1 MPTSTWKGNISF
13 GLVSVPI
20 RLFSAARYSHV
31 AFHEIHKTCGTR
43 VHQQLYCPH
52 DERVVTRDEIAMGY
66 EVEKDKYVLVEPEEL
81 KRLQPASSSSM
92 EIVQF
97 VKLDE
102 VDPIYFETSYF
113 AVPDEAGRRAYALLF
128 NTMNKLRYAAIAQVT
143 MHQRERTVIIRPYEG
158 GLTLHTIYYP
168 NEIHEVKEYGKG
180 LPEGMKSQEID
191 LASQFAKA
199 LIKPFKPEHFHDEYQ
214 ARVQQLVESKE
225 KGEPEPKLEN
235 TKKLAPV
242 VDLMAALKKSIAG
255 NTPQRTSK
263 KLRKSA

>member
-1 MPTSTWKGNISF
+1 
-13 GLVSVPI
+13 
-20 RLFSAARYSHV
+20 
-31 AFHEIHKTCGTR
+31 

-52 DERVVTRDEIAMGY
+52 DERVVTRDEIALGF
-66 EVEKDKYVLVEPEEL
+66 EVEKDKYILVEPEEL

-113 AVPDEAGRRAYALLF
+113 AVPDEAGKKAYALLF
-128 NTMNKLRYAAIAQVT
+128 NTMKKLQYAAIAQVT

-168 NEIHEVKEYGKG
+168 NEIHEVKEYGKD
-180 LPEGMKSQEID
+180 LPQNMKSQEID

-199 LIKPFKPEHFHDEYQ
+199 LIKPFRPEQFHDEYQ
-214 ARVQQLVESKE
+214 TRVQQLVDSKE
-225 KGEPEPKLEN
+225 KGEAPPKQEK
-235 TKKLAPV
+235 TKRLAPV
-242 VDLMAALKKSIAG
+242 VDLMAALKKSIADAAPS
-255 NTPQRTSK
+255 NK